1 MRRFVHLEEICR
13 IPITVAFENKIRK
26 KHRSPIPSIMEVAG
40 GSGGGVPVPVAIT
53 ACIAMAIFYVAILYS
68 PTLILRLPPPSSF
81 KSFLIRRFV
90 CAGISTVVS
99 LLLCAFILPIKSWNM
114 SYLFSAYGIRLHHTW
129 EAVIFPLCLTSLMY
143 TGSFVH
149 KLFSIWSSCAE
160 HGDRQIDIS
169 FHGLKSVLQNLINWM
184 LSLVYNISAWR
195 MYIVGPLTEELV
207 FRACMISLLLCGG
220 FKPYTVILLSPVL
233 FSLAHL
239 NHLLESYMQQD
250 SSLLKA
256 SMVAGFQLGYTLI
269 FGSYASFLFV
279 RTGHIAAPLVSH
291 MFCNFMG
298 LPAFFSRRTW
308 LVSVGFVAGAISFVY
323 LLFPLT
329 SPVLYND
336 RTDDCKCWHIYC
348 DWS

>member
-1 MRRFVHLEEICR
+1 
-13 IPITVAFENKIRK
+13 
-26 KHRSPIPSIMEVAG
+26 MESY
-40 GSGGGVPVPVAIT
+40 SGAGGVPAPLAIV
-53 ACIAMAIFYVAILYS
+53 ACIGMTILYVAILYS

-81 KSFLIRRFV
+81 KTFMIRRFI

-99 LLLCAFILPIKSWNM
+99 LVVCAFILPIKRWNM
-114 SYLFSAYGIRLHHTW
+114 SYLLSAYGIRLHHTW
-129 EAVIFPLCLTSLMY
+129 EAVVFPLCLTSLMY
-143 TGSFVH
+143 IGSFIL
-149 KLFSIWSSCAE
+149 KILSIWSSWAE

-169 FHGLKSVLQNLINWM
+169 FHGLKSGLQNLINWM
-184 LSLVYNISAWR
+184 VSAVYDISVWR
-195 MYIVGPLTEELV
+195 MYIVAPLTEELV

-220 FKPYTVILLSPVL
+220 FKAYTVILLSPVL

-239 NHLLESYMQQD
+239 NHLLEYYMQQNT
-250 SSLLKA
+250 SLLKA
-256 SMVAGFQLGYTLI
+256 SMVVGIQLGYTVI

-291 MFCNFMG
+291 MFCNIMG

-329 SPVLYND
+329 SPALYND
-336 RTDDCKCWHIYC
+336 RTDNCECWHTYC
-348 DWS
+348 YWT